1 MDKIIKQYQHI
12 TTESKKATIEL
23 TREQQALIFFAYDFG
38 ISELNDE
45 QQAVLNEVISDLKN
59 AIFR

>member
-1 MDKIIKQYQHI
+1 MDEIIKQYQHI